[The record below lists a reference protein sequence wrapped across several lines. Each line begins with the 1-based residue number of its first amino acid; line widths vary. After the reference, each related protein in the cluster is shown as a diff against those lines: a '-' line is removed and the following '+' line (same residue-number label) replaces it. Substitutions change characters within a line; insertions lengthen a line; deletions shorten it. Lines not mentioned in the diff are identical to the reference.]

1 MATRDRRF
9 HSEGAVRFLAAA
21 SARRSSIQSDWAR
34 TQAELQAV
42 WPRQGHTVIALIHE
56 GDQGLTAEDATDVLN
71 VLHLLNEQAPVD
83 VILHTHGGSAT
94 AGNRIAAALVERP
107 NTAAFVPFY
116 AESAGTEVAL
126 ATGEIF
132 LGKGAHLSP
141 IDIQIEGTPARDI
154 VSLVQR
160 LGHRASEGLL
170 LAAKV
175 AERALRDEAKTVDS
189 LIHARHK
196 ANNRGLARR
205 LTSGRSY
212 HGELIRIEEA
222 AKLGLNVSNGVPD
235 LLYRFIG
242 KRRAQLRQLRDLE
255 SQITF
260 IHRREPE
267 PPAKQPAEVV
277 LN

>member
-1 MATRDRRF
+1 M
-9 HSEGAVRFLAAA
+9 RFLAAA

-34 TQAELQAV
+34 TQRELQAV

-71 VLHLLNEQAPVD
+71 VLHLLDAQAPVD

-189 LIHARHK
+189 LIHPRHK

-222 AKLGLNVSNGVPD
+222 AKLGLNVADGVPD

-267 PPAKQPAEVV
+267 PSARQPVEVV